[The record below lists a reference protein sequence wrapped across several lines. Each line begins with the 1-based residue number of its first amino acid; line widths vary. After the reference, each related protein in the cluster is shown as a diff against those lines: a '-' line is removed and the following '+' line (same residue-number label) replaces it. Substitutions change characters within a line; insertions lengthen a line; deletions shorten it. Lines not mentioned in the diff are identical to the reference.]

1 MNKPESNKRL
11 LWFAVL
17 VFLLASAKIGY
28 AAVPQSTI
36 RTTDPGGI
44 TTYVGHY
51 GNFTLGIFQG
61 ATERLSATGA
71 ATFTGVT
78 GTSFIIGANTL
89 DTNEWAFLD
98 GTDQSLAQASSPTF
112 NAITGTSF
120 VIGAN
125 TLSTSEWGYLDG
137 VDQSLAQA
145 SAVTFSSVDTGHGAN
160 DLYDMDLNVLQA
172 NDVSFASVNATT
184 EFYRNGDNYTAWV
197 ESAILAGPG
206 GGWPV
211 FDQDLNT
218 TDNVSFA
225 SVNATDEFYRGGVNY
240 TATIEG
246 LIVAGA
252 GSVFDQGLNT
262 TDDVTFDN
270 ITASDTIT
278 LGGVPR
284 TAWPAVGGGSSNKT
298 GYDFYTYRSG
308 ATYYFQG
315 ANGTTLSSADFDA
328 TFNGIMEDYDYT
340 CSFYLEQGTYTYD
353 TTLLFLGPNPTVS
366 FGNMPVL
373 QGAGRG
379 ATILDPAASVNAI
392 TLRRGV
398 SAQIYDLTIDMATT
412 GDPAFGIYGDPSG
425 GSVAY
430 TECGAYKSQVKRIA
444 FKGGVAGGAAMK
456 MINTEWCQFGDL
468 HSYMSSGCNGFL
480 FYTNAG
486 ADYSYCENTFTD
498 YISVFIAGDDTIGM
512 GFFGADHDHACNQMQ
527 GTGYIY
533 IRSASGANTTGVWF
547 RYADFF
553 SMGRF
558 HIEECDRLVY
568 ANYCYSGIIDGGH
581 TYSIADNAGDTLISL
596 VSCYTMTVRNWHL
609 FVGALNPVT
618 WLYDNRN
625 DANQYNAA
633 YNIVLH
639 NNNGNITQ
647 SVTITTDL
655 NLIRQL
661 GSGTFP

>member
-1 MNKPESNKRL
+1 MKLSSKARL
-11 LWFAVL
+11 SFLVLILLVGAVG
-17 VFLLASAKIGY
+17 VY
-28 AAVPQSTI
+28 ATTI
-36 RTTDPGGI
+36 SPSGVYDTPW
-44 TTYVGHY
+44 
-51 GNFTLGIFQG
+51 GNFTVGVKTPSITLNGTTRTSWWG
-61 ATERLSATGA
+61 A
-71 ATFTGVT
+71 
-78 GTSFIIGANTL
+78 
-89 DTNEWAFLD
+89 
-98 GTDQSLAQASSPTF
+98 
-112 NAITGTSF
+112 
-120 VIGAN
+120 
-125 TLSTSEWGYLDG
+125 
-137 VDQSLAQA
+137 
-145 SAVTFSSVDTGHGAN
+145 
-160 DLYDMDLNVLQA
+160 LN
-172 NDVSFASVNATT
+172 
-184 EFYRNGDNYTAWV
+184 
-197 ESAILAGPG
+197 P
-206 GGWPV
+206 

-225 SVNATDEFYRGGVNY
+225 SVNATDEFYRGGANY
-240 TATIEG
+240 TATLEG
-246 LIVAGA
+246 LIAASAG
-252 GSVFDQGLNT
+252 GWPVFDQGLNT

-298 GYDFYTYRSG
+298 GYDFYCYRVG

-328 TFNGIMEDYDYT
+328 TFNGIMEDYNYT
-340 CSFYLEQGTYTYD
+340 CSIYLEQGTYTYD
-353 TTLLFLGPNPTVS
+353 TSLLFLGDAPTSS
-366 FGNMPVL
+366 FGNMPIL

-379 ATILDPAASVNAI
+379 ATILDPAAGVDAI
-392 TLRRGV
+392 TLKRGV

-412 GDPAFGIYGDPSG
+412 GGVAYGIYGDPTG

-456 MINTEWCQFGDL
+456 LINTEWCQFGDL

-498 YISVFIAGDDTIGM
+498 FISVFISGDDTIGM
-512 GFFGADHDHACNQMQ
+512 GFFGTDHDHACNLMQ

-596 VSCYTMTVRNWHL
+596 VSCYTMTIRNWHFFIGGL
-609 FVGALNPVT
+609 DSVE

-625 DANQYNAA
+625 DMNQYNAA
-633 YNIVLH
+633 YNIVLQAV
-639 NNNGNITQ
+639 GGVYTQDITA
-647 SVTITTDL
+647 TTDL
-655 NLIRQL
+655 SLIRQL
-661 GSGTFP
+661 GSGTWP